1 MLTKISFLSSKRVK
15 ILRNFKTYV
24 LRLLLIISFFC
35 LSRTFAQIAP
45 ADFRCIQVFANTDVK
60 LSWIAPIDQSNSFST
75 YEIYYSA
82 TPNGP
87 FSLVG
92 TQTPISNTTF
102 THTGSVADIQSCYYF
117 VRTIYGSGS
126 NTVVRN
132 SDTLKTIFLNII
144 NTTGAPNVKLVFNY
158 MTTPN
163 LPSIS
168 GPNTIKKEY
177 PMGTWNTLAV
187 TNLLEY
193 SDTISVCQTSL
204 NYQASMLDN
213 SGCISTSNVQGGI
226 FTDTKSPYQP
236 FIDSIS
242 VLPNGNVILAWH
254 IPIDEDLVD
263 YVIYHSETNT
273 VTGTVTYPPIDT
285 VNGRNNTAFTFTG
298 TGSNY
303 EAVGLFVAGLDSC
316 GNIGTY
322 DSLPRTMILG
332 VYYDSCKF
340 ESKLYWNAY
349 RNMPKGVSE
358 YRVYYSVNGSPY
370 VQVGT
375 STVPS
380 FIHSG
385 VNPGQSIC
393 YYVRAFNKDRSIS
406 SSSNKICFY
415 SNQPAAPG
423 YLYMRSATVLKKN
436 SVNINLFLDTAYTCK
451 SVDIFRSEDGL
462 SFKRVGSIPT
472 LTSSPDYFFVDDSA
486 QSSLK
491 SYFYR
496 AVVIDNCGNQRTP
509 SNTSRTMLL
518 KIEEDKEFIF
528 TKRLSWNYYSG
539 FGGGVSGYNIYRVIN
554 NETPKEAIASLGLF
568 SDTYSDNLEDEAP
581 NGSKVDYYVEA
592 LEGSGNP
599 FGFLENSRSNINP
612 VYMEGN
618 IFIPEAFVPSGVN
631 KVWKPVT
638 HFVDKTEYRV
648 RVYNRWGNKIFE
660 TTDDTQG
667 WDGDGAEYGMY
678 VYLISY
684 KNARG
689 EYMELKGT
697 FLLIR

>member
-1 MLTKISFLSSKRVK
+1 
-15 ILRNFKTYV
+15 
-24 LRLLLIISFFC
+24 
-35 LSRTFAQIAP
+35 
-45 ADFRCIQVFANTDVK
+45 
-60 LSWIAPIDQSNSFST
+60 
-75 YEIYYSA
+75 
-82 TPNGP
+82 
-87 FSLVG
+87 
-92 TQTPISNTTF
+92 
-102 THTGSVADIQSCYYF
+102 
-117 VRTIYGSGS
+117 
-126 NTVVRN
+126 
-132 SDTLKTIFLNII
+132 
-144 NTTGAPNVKLVFNY
+144 
-158 MTTPN
+158 
-163 LPSIS
+163 
-168 GPNTIKKEY
+168 
-177 PMGTWNTLAV
+177 
-187 TNLLEY
+187 
-193 SDTISVCQTSL
+193 
-204 NYQASMLDN
+204 
-213 SGCISTSNVQGGI
+213 
-226 FTDTKSPYQP
+226 
-236 FIDSIS
+236 
-242 VLPNGNVILAWH
+242 
-254 IPIDEDLVD
+254 
-263 YVIYHSETNT
+263 
-273 VTGTVTYPPIDT
+273 
-285 VNGRNNTAFTFTG
+285 
-298 TGSNY
+298 
-303 EAVGLFVAGLDSC
+303 
-316 GNIGTY
+316 
-322 DSLPRTMILG
+322 
-332 VYYDSCKF
+332 
-340 ESKLYWNAY
+340 
-349 RNMPKGVSE
+349 MPKGVSE

-496 AVVIDNCGNQRTP
+496 AVVIDNCGNQRTQ

-599 FGFLENSRSNINP
+599 FGFLENSRSNISP

-697 FLLIR
+697 FLLMR